1 FRSMHGR
8 QGHDGRDRPR
18 SCSKHDERSKRIPR
32 GSIVVRRWRLA
43 DRMAAAKHVE
53 SHIGDYHPSD
63 DSEHIQRDVEDTQNL
78 EPDQRRATRN
88 NKNARRAFGGRPPSL
103 RGGKLRGKRQEIEPH
118 TTGLMTARTV
128 TMACTIWCRFT
139 SELP

>member
-1 FRSMHGR
+1 MHGR

-78 EPDQRRATRN
+78 EPDQRRADKN
-88 NKNARRAFGGRPPSL
+88 NENAQRDFSAAHRLCAGVSFAVSV
-103 RGGKLRGKRQEIEPH
+103 KKIEPH